1 VLGLLRHGRITLGLV
16 ILRLEFEI
24 LMDDHDLVHMVS
36 VCVSVTVS
44 NFVLMWQPL
53 SRYNV
58 LGARGPS
65 TSYGKTFCE
74 FVMKIP
80 IQPHLVRFF
89 GGIIYLAPS
98 QMTLCRRGHSYDVPR
113 VVYDLTKRLFIL
125 RSLYK

>member
-1 VLGLLRHGRITLGLV
+1 MLGLLRHGRITLGLV

-24 LMDDHDLVHMVS
+24 LMDDHDLVHMAS

-44 NFVLMWQPL
+44 NFGVMWQPS

-58 LGARGPS
+58 LGAREHFLHCKKTSRGRGPS

-80 IQPHLVRFF
+80 IQPPLARFF
-89 GGIIYLAPS
+89 
-98 QMTLCRRGHSYDVPR
+98 
-113 VVYDLTKRLFIL
+113 
-125 RSLYK
+125 